1 MTEPNDDLRLV
12 RAYRDGDAAAA
23 AELYER
29 YYDDALLA
37 AKAIAYRGQ
46 HSEEFASEA
55 FTRVLE
61 TIRNGLGP
69 TENFWAYLRQAVRS
83 VALNHYR
90 DQDRV
95 VEVDDLAAT
104 QDARAFDQSALF
116 ETGDGEIV
124 TAFRRLPE
132 RWQQVIF
139 YRTVEG
145 RSPADVA
152 NRFGMSENALRA
164 LSFRARGGLRR
175 EYLLEIAR
183 SSLVDGCS
191 ERGEQLVRLAQGS
204 LRGGERRTIV
214 NHVAGCAECGR
225 AQAELDRLLTRMD
238 STHVAGVL
246 ASVAGAAIL
255 PGVVSSWGAVPTAAG
270 ALGSVGASGAFGV
283 GAMAGAPVLA
293 GLAALAMLSLG
304 GAAAT
309 VAWEVAERPPASLS
323 VTGAAGV
330 CTVAVDV
337 HAGGG
342 ARATLRAKPGE
353 SSERCTIS
361 CFIDGELLAADPL
374 DAGRVLVLTRPGAYT
389 VTIASGDETRSTS
402 FRLS

>member
-69 TENFWAYLRQAVRS
+69 TENFRAYLRQAVRS

-204 LRGGERRTIV
+204 LRGGERRAIV

-255 PGVVSSWGAVPTAAG
+255 PGVVSSWGGVPTAAG
-270 ALGSVGASGAFGV
+270 ALGSVGPSGAFGV

-342 ARATLRAKPGE
+342 ARATLRAMPGE
-353 SSERCTIS
+353 SSERCAIS
-361 CFIDGELLAADPL
+361 CFIDGELLATDPL
-374 DAGRVLVLTRPGAYT
+374 DAGRVLVLTQPGAYT